1 LAKKQITNP
10 QSQIES
16 QQQIQQIEINTQN
29 PNTSHPLSN
38 SNEIELNSLSYSSF
52 SLGRLDTDNIS
63 MSDLKQYVKYPMIY
77 NEVLRTIS
85 RQSYCLNGL
94 YGQSIDRMIA
104 LPTLSYITTLR
115 SKSKQMKNKKN
126 KFNTILKMLNIDRT
140 TRDILRHL
148 FIDGEYVGVLRDT
161 SASNKK
167 IDTSMVTI
175 ESIDRLEGLSLDD
188 NFMIQP
194 LDLDYCKIVGFQN
207 NISIAAFDMMYF
219 DQFKLNGLLNEIKN
233 FPKEFVKAYIDYR
246 KDAGKR
252 WFILDYRKTIAL
264 KAKANEI
271 DAHGIP
277 FGISAFT
284 DMKSSNDYD
293 DSQYQLISE
302 LASSI
307 YYLILPEGEK
317 TGSCSLNKTQQDNVI
332 DAFKNAVKVNTSG
345 NIAKISTLSLA
356 PGTKIDRLSKDSSL
370 IKDTLSDENLKKI
383 ATNLG
388 IASSALNAESNSANL
403 GSLQINLDLIS
414 AQVFQYIN
422 EIAREETRVINE
434 HLSIL
439 PKDYIDI
446 KFLPITWLNKKDVY
460 EKAKDLYMTTG
471 GSRKFYIAAAGF
483 DPEDYLSICDEEIE
497 AGFDEKYLPHIT
509 SYTASDSGDKPN
521 PDDNLGGRPKKDEKD
536 LKQSGLTT
544 KNLQS
549 NDQKVKSKK

>member
-1 LAKKQITNP
+1 I
-10 QSQIES
+10 
-16 QQQIQQIEINTQN
+16 
-29 PNTSHPLSN
+29 
-38 SNEIELNSLSYSSF
+38 
-52 SLGRLDTDNIS
+52 
-63 MSDLKQYVKYPMIY
+63 
-77 NEVLRTIS
+77 LRTIS
-85 RQSYCLNGL
+85 RQSYSSNGI
-94 YGQSIDRMIA
+94 YGQTIDRIIA

-115 SKSKQMKNKKN
+115 SKLPKMKEKKD

-148 FIDGEYVGVLRDT
+148 LIDGEYIGTLRDT

-167 IDTSMVTI
+167 IDTSMFTI

-194 LDLDYCKIVGFQN
+194 LDLDYCKIIGFQN

-233 FPKEFVKAYIDYR
+233 FPKTFVKAYMDYR
-246 KDAGKR
+246 KDSSKR

-277 FGISAFT
+277 FGISAFS
-284 DMKSSNDYD
+284 DMKLSNDYD

-307 YYLILPEGEK
+307 YYIILPEGEK
-317 TGSCSLNKTQQDNVI
+317 KGSSSLNSTQQKEVI
-332 DAFKNAVKVNTSG
+332 EAFKGAVKVNTSG

-356 PGTKIDRLSKDSSL
+356 PGTEINRLSKDSSL
-370 IKDTLSDENLKKI
+370 IKDTLSDENMKKV
-383 ATNLG
+383 ATGLG

-434 HLSIL
+434 HLDIL

-460 EKAKDLYMTTG
+460 EKAKDLFTLAG
-471 GSRKFYIAAAGF
+471 GSRQFLIAAAGF
-483 DPEDYLSICDEEIE
+483 DPSDYLSICDEEIE
-497 AGFDEKYLPHIT
+497 MGFDEKYLPHIT
-509 SYTASDSGDKPN
+509 SFTASDNADTANEDG
-521 PDDNLGGRPKKDEKD
+521 NLGGRPQKDEKD
-536 LKQSGLTT
+536 LKDSGLTT
-544 KNLQS
+544 KNLKS
-549 NDQKVKSKK
+549 NDQKVKSQK

>member
-1 LAKKQITNP
+1 LSKKQKEDP
-10 QSQIES
+10 QT
-16 QQQIQQIEINTQN
+16 QQTEINTNNINNQS
-29 PNTSHPLSN
+29 TIPLSN
-38 SNEIELNSLSYSSF
+38 SNEIELNSLSYNSF
-52 SLGRLDTDNIS
+52 SLGRLDTDYIS

-77 NEVLRTIS
+77 NEILRTIS
-85 RQSYCLNGL
+85 RQSYSSNGI
-94 YGQSIDRMIA
+94 YGQTIDRIIA

-115 SKSKQMKNKKN
+115 SKLPKMKEKKD

-148 FIDGEYVGVLRDT
+148 LIDGEYIGILRDT

-167 IDTSMVTI
+167 IDTSMITI

-194 LDLDYCKIVGFQN
+194 LDLDYCKIIGFQN

-233 FPKEFVKAYIDYR
+233 FPKTFVKAYMDYR
-246 KDAGKR
+246 KDSSKR

-284 DMKSSNDYD
+284 DMKLSNDYD

-307 YYLILPEGEK
+307 YYIILPEGEK

-332 DAFKNAVKVNTSG
+332 EAFKNAVKINTSG
-345 NIAKISTLSLA
+345 NVAKISTLSLA

-370 IKDTLSDENLKKI
+370 IKDSLSDENMKKVS
-383 ATNLG
+383 TNLG

-414 AQVFQYIN
+414 AQVFQYVN

-434 HLSIL
+434 HLGIL

-460 EKAKDLYMTTG
+460 EKAKDLYLTTG

-483 DPEDYLSICDEEIE
+483 DPDDYLSICDEEIE
-497 AGFDEKYLPHIT
+497 LGFDDKYPPHIT
-509 SYTASDSGDKPN
+509 SFIASDSADTPN
-521 PDDNLGGRPKKDEKD
+521 PDDNLGGRPKKDNDD
-536 LKQSGLTT
+536 LKDSGLTT
-544 KNLQS
+544 KNLKS
-549 NDQKVKSKK
+549 NDQKVKSQK

>member
-1 LAKKQITNP
+1 MSKKQKEDP
-10 QSQIES
+10 QT
-16 QQQIQQIEINTQN
+16 QQAEINTNNLNNQS
-29 PNTSHPLSN
+29 TIPLSN
-38 SNEIELNSLSYSSF
+38 SNEIELNSLSYNSF
-52 SLGRLDTDNIS
+52 SLGRLDTDYIS
-63 MSDLKQYVKYPMIY
+63 MSDLKQYIKYPMIY
-77 NEVLRTIS
+77 NEILRTIS
-85 RQSYCLNGL
+85 RQSYSSNGI
-94 YGQSIDRMIA
+94 YGQTIDRIIA

-115 SKSKQMKNKKN
+115 SKLPKMKEKKD

-148 FIDGEYVGVLRDT
+148 LIDGEYIGTLRDT

-167 IDTSMVTI
+167 IDTSMFTI

-194 LDLDYCKIVGFQN
+194 LDLDYCKIIGFQN

-233 FPKEFVKAYIDYR
+233 FPKTFVKAYMDYR
-246 KDAGKR
+246 KDSSKR

-277 FGISAFT
+277 FGISAFS
-284 DMKSSNDYD
+284 DMKLSNDYD

-307 YYLILPEGEK
+307 YYIILPEGEK
-317 TGSCSLNKTQQDNVI
+317 KGSSSLNSTQQKEVI
-332 DAFKNAVKVNTSG
+332 EAFKGAVKVNTSG

-356 PGTKIDRLSKDSSL
+356 PGTEINRLSKDSSL
-370 IKDTLSDENLKKI
+370 IKDTLSDENMKKV
-383 ATNLG
+383 ATGLG

-434 HLSIL
+434 HLDIL

-460 EKAKDLYMTTG
+460 EKAKDLFTLAG
-471 GSRKFYIAAAGF
+471 GSRQFLIAAAGF
-483 DPEDYLSICDEEIE
+483 DPSDYLSICDEEIE
-497 AGFDEKYLPHIT
+497 MGFDEKYLPHIT
-509 SYTASDSGDKPN
+509 SFTASDNADTANEDG
-521 PDDNLGGRPKKDEKD
+521 NLGGRPQKDEKD
-536 LKQSGLTT
+536 LKDSGLTT
-544 KNLQS
+544 KNLKS
-549 NDQKVKSKK
+549 NDQKVKSQK

>member
-1 LAKKQITNP
+1 MSKKQKEDP
-10 QSQIES
+10 QT
-16 QQQIQQIEINTQN
+16 QQTEINTNNINNQS
-29 PNTSHPLSN
+29 TIPLSN
-38 SNEIELNSLSYSSF
+38 SNEIELNSLSYNSF
-52 SLGRLDTDNIS
+52 SLGRLDTDYIS
-63 MSDLKQYVKYPMIY
+63 MSDLKQYIKYPMIY
-77 NEVLRTIS
+77 NEILRTIS
-85 RQSYCLNGL
+85 RQSYSSNGI
-94 YGQSIDRMIA
+94 YGQTIDRIIA

-115 SKSKQMKNKKN
+115 SKLPKMKEKKD

-148 FIDGEYVGVLRDT
+148 LIDGEYIGTLRDT

-167 IDTSMVTI
+167 IDTSMFTI

-194 LDLDYCKIVGFQN
+194 LDLDYCKIIGFQN

-233 FPKEFVKAYIDYR
+233 FPKTFVKAYMDYR
-246 KDAGKR
+246 KDSSKR

-277 FGISAFT
+277 FGISAFS
-284 DMKSSNDYD
+284 DMKLSNDYD

-307 YYLILPEGEK
+307 YYIILPEGEK
-317 TGSCSLNKTQQDNVI
+317 KGSSSLNSTQQKEVI
-332 DAFKNAVKVNTSG
+332 EAFKGAVKVNTSG

-356 PGTKIDRLSKDSSL
+356 PGTEINRLSKDSSL
-370 IKDTLSDENLKKI
+370 IKDTLSDENMKKV
-383 ATNLG
+383 ATGLG

-434 HLSIL
+434 HLDIL

-460 EKAKDLYMTTG
+460 EKAKDLFTLAG
-471 GSRKFYIAAAGF
+471 GSRQFLIAAAGF
-483 DPEDYLSICDEEIE
+483 DPSDYLSICDEEIE
-497 AGFDEKYLPHIT
+497 MGFDEKYLPHIT
-509 SYTASDSGDKPN
+509 SFTASDNADTANEDG
-521 PDDNLGGRPKKDEKD
+521 NLGGRPQKDEKD
-536 LKQSGLTT
+536 LKDSGLTT
-544 KNLQS
+544 KNLKS
-549 NDQKVKSKK
+549 NDQKVKSQK